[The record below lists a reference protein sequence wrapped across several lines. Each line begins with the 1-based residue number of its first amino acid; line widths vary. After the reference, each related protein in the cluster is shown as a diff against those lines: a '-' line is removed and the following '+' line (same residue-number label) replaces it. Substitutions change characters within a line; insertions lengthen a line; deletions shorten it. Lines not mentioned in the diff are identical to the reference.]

1 MWHIVN
7 WRKLA
12 VQLTPTFLRG
22 ELMKA
27 WVELIVDVIDYIHY
41 QWLQFRS
48 DNLYKLAH
56 NSQIC
61 YLRAALNDRFDP
73 SLRRIEI
80 SSGNAFT
87 RQYIYT
93 DAEQKPKYLGTIY
106 LYDDADYED
115 TGVDFIVKVPTDL
128 VFSIYAM
135 TALVDFYK
143 LASKRYK
150 VIRF

>member
-7 WRKLA
+7 WAKLGKI
-12 VQLTPTFLRG
+12 LTPSFLRSEIIRPWI
-22 ELMKA
+22 ELMTEN
-27 WVELIVDVIDYIHY
+27 VEIIYY
-41 QWLQFRS
+41 QWTLNRNNNIY
-48 DNLYKLAH
+48 DLAH

-61 YLRAALNDRFDP
+61 YLRKALNDRFDP
-73 SLRRIEI
+73 SLRRITI

-93 DAEQKPKYLGTIY
+93 DGEQKPKWLGTMY
-106 LYDDADYED
+106 LHGDEDYED

>member
-1 MWHIVN
+1 M
-7 WRKLA
+7 
-12 VQLTPTFLRG
+12 T
-22 ELMKA
+22 A
-27 WVELIVDVIDYIHY
+27 WLELIGDGIDSIHNE
-41 QWLQFRS
+41 WLQFRS

-61 YLRAALNDRFDP
+61 YLRKALNDRFDP

-93 DAEQKPKYLGTIY
+93 DGEQKPKWLGTMY
-106 LYDDADYED
+106 LHGDEDYED

-150 VIRF
+150 IIRF

>member
-7 WRKLA
+7 WAKLGKI
-12 VQLTPTFLRG
+12 LTPSFLRSEIIRPWI
-22 ELMKA
+22 ELMTEN
-27 WVELIVDVIDYIHY
+27 VEIIYY
-41 QWLQFRS
+41 QWTLNRNNNIY
-48 DNLYKLAH
+48 DLAH

-61 YLRAALNDRFDP
+61 YLRKALNDRFDP
-73 SLRRIEI
+73 SLRRITI
-80 SSGNAFT
+80 SSGNAFK

-93 DAEQKPKYLGTIY
+93 DGEQKPKWLGTIY
-106 LYDDADYED
+106 LHGDEDYED

-128 VFSIYAM
+128 QFSIYAM